1 MQGSAP
7 LGILLAGFFSMCTF
21 WAAICG
27 FCYVEKTIYKK
38 YISPYE
44 YFKSSHQ
51 SLQRDERS
59 ITHIFWN
66 YLELE
71 SIIHC
76 DGLN

>member
-27 FCYVEKTIYKK
+27 FCYVEKTIYEK

-51 SLQRDERS
+51 SMQRDERS
-59 ITHIFWN
+59 ITHI
-66 YLELE
+66 
-71 SIIHC
+71 S
-76 DGLN
+76 DA